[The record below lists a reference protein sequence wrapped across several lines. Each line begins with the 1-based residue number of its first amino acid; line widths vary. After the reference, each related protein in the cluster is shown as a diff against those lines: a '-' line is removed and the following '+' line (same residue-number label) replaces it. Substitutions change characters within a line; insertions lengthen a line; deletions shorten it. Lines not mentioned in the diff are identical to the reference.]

1 VLTASGGDTIEIRGN
16 GPFVSDGVT
25 TRHPLVIRAGTG
37 YTPSIALSK
46 ASADKNTPLVT
57 ALDALVLE
65 GLELRRTGGAAVAVE
80 DRMPVLLA
88 AWHRA
93 ALHIANCRLI
103 FKADL
108 PHGEQGSLF
117 ASHAK
122 LLSVRNSVL
131 SGNIST
137 ESGWFCASTGRYDI
151 ESCVCS
157 VGGIVFLIDDADA
170 RDVAIRIRG
179 NTLVGI
185 CLNLTLFTKPN
196 LPTGVDATPPIRLDC
211 SRNVALWDETTR
223 NKGFL
228 YFHQAHKEPF
238 AAAQAEA
245 LLPRLVRLDEK
256 QNVYRTGTP
265 MLQFVAD
272 WQSLGSKRGQDLAD
286 WDRFW
291 GHKNIGSMEGEIRF
305 QGGDLVTRARSA
317 PEQLTAEDFR
327 LRADSAGYKAGKDDK
342 DLGVDIDLV
351 GPGPAYER
359 WKKSPEYQQWLKDT
373 GQVKK

>member
-1 VLTASGGDTIEIRGN
+1 
-16 GPFVSDGVT
+16 VT

-37 YTPSIALSK
+37 YTPSITLSK
-46 ASADKNTPLVT
+46 TSADKNIPLLSS
-57 ALDALVLE
+57 LDALVLE
-65 GLELRRTGGAAVAVE
+65 GLELKRSGGAAAQVE
-80 DRMPVLLA
+80 GRYPTLLA
-88 AWHRA
+88 AWERGS
-93 ALHIANCRLI
+93 LHVANCRLI
-103 FKADL
+103 YEGDS
-108 PHGEQGSLF
+108 PHWEQGALF
-117 ASHAK
+117 ASNGK
-122 LLSVRNSVL
+122 SLSVRNSVL

-137 ESGWFCASTGRYDI
+137 ESGGFCTSGGRYDI
-151 ESCVCS
+151 DNCVCAI
-157 VGGIVFLIDDADA
+157 GGIGFSIHDPDA

-179 NTLVGI
+179 NTLVGN

-196 LPTGVDATPPIRLDC
+196 LPTADDATPPIHLGC
-211 SRNVALWDETTR
+211 CRNVARWDETTR
-223 NKGFL
+223 NKGLL
-228 YFHQAHKEPF
+228 YFHQAQKEPF

-291 GHKNIGSMEGEIRF
+291 GHKNTGSVEGEIRF

-327 LRADSAGYKAGKDDK
+327 LRPDSAGYRAGKGGK
-342 DLGVDIDLV
+342 DFGADVDLV

-359 WKKSPEYQQWLKDT
+359 WKNTPVYQQWLKDS
-373 GQVKK
+373 GQVTK